1 MYKIL
6 FTLLIAIPFC
16 PYGQTIHLMYH
27 THSFTYII
35 SS

>member
-1 MYKIL
+1 M
-6 FTLLIAIPFC
+6 LITIPFC